1 MDTFNMFLKICFFLT
16 QIFLQ
21 NDIVNLLK
29 CHTFVHLTHGVCRHI
44 GLQNFACF
52 IQYFYQKKREKNKEY

>member
-1 MDTFNMFLKICFFLT
+1 MDTFNMFLKICFFLS

-52 IQYFYQKKREKNKEY
+52 I